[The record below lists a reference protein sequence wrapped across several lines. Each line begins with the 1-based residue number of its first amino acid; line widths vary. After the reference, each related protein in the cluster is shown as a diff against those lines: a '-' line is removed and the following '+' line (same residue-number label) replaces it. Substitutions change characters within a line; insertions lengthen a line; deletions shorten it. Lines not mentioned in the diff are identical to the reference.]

1 MRAVS
6 VHSAAPGTVPNS
18 DSASRKCFYLQ
29 LFGEIWWLS
38 SQYATFA
45 FGQELS
51 RSGSSVPPWNRRI
64 FPTPFFAKRH
74 SQPDDFVDSG
84 TPVPEAR
91 AARAQIITHHK
102 VDQFA

>member
-1 MRAVS
+1 M
-6 VHSAAPGTVPNS
+6 
-18 DSASRKCFYLQ
+18 
-29 LFGEIWWLS
+29 
-38 SQYATFA
+38 
-45 FGQELS
+45 
-51 RSGSSVPPWNRRI
+51 PPWNRRI